1 MRAVTTIA
9 VARRKTLTTS
19 TSTRA
24 ECCETNPR
32 QSCFET
38 CFFSRADDFNAL
50 VWIVLILEM
59 IRVLPTTPLEIT
71 FSWKIAKV

>member
-24 ECCETNPR
+24 ECCETNR